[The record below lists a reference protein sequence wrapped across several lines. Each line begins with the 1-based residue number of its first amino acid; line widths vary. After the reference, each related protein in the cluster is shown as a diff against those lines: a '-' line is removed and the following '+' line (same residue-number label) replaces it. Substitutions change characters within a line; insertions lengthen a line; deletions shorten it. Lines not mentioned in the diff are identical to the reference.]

1 MFEIGTY
8 ISQSESLDF
17 LQNKYKDRKE
27 SVSSLLDN
35 SEITNKIQALKSV
48 QDCILKKLEK
58 ETSEKEKQIGEV
70 EKKVTEIKQQSEHIV
85 MNAELPGEDIRL
97 FSEAEYEFDVIK
109 LNRGVTYGTVIQ
121 RLKQIEEFI
130 QNYDEYVQYKDNAI
144 INNLRIY
151 PKPLY
156 MALFY
161 QKEVDLLNKNGELI
175 GVLNRTKE
183 LLKDYINS
191 IWTMDEAIFQ
201 KIKISNCL

>member
-1 MFEIGTY
+1 
-8 ISQSESLDF
+8 
-17 LQNKYKDRKE
+17 
-27 SVSSLLDN
+27 
-35 SEITNKIQALKSV
+35 
-48 QDCILKKLEK
+48 
-58 ETSEKEKQIGEV
+58 
-70 EKKVTEIKQQSEHIV
+70 

-191 IWTMDEAIFQ
+191 IWTMDEAIFKNKNRTRNYKTNKRVVVKSKKEQ
-201 KIKISNCL
+201 STLDDADKILAQMTRARRSLIKEFRNATKSGKFSKNKCPLCGTDFENIDLAITETEQFIKIFIQTA